1 MAPRKK
7 TRGSKSI
14 NKKVMFKP
22 RLVWDALS
30 PREKKE
36 VHAFSED
43 YKDFLNRAK
52 TEREAVRE
60 IERRAL
66 ESGFKPFDSASAC
79 DSCYRVLKHKAIGLA
94 VLGKRPLREGIKIL
108 VSHVDAPRLD
118 LKQNPLYEE
127 VDLAMCKT
135 HYYGGIKKYQWVCR
149 PLALH
154 GKIIRQDG
162 SELDIT
168 VGESESDPVFT
179 VADLLPHLAHKV
191 QYDKKLNEAIVGEKL
206 NALAGSIPYPDK
218 KAQERVKLQV
228 LNYLYKTHKLVEEDF
243 ISAEI
248 ELVPAGKARDVGLDM
263 SLIGAYG
270 QDDRVCAYSSLT
282 AIRQLAKPRITALA
296 LFLDKEEIGSEGN
309 TSARSKFLEE
319 MIAVLFRCTGVEPN
333 DRLTRETLMNSHALS
348 ADVNAAL
355 DPDYQE
361 VHEKRN
367 AARIGYGV
375 CVTKFTGS
383 GGKYASSDANAE
395 YVGMIRRLFNRHGIV
410 WQTGEMGKVD
420 EGGGGTVAKFLA
432 SYGMEIIDCG
442 TALLSMHSP
451 FEIASKA
458 DVYMT
463 GKAYRVFL
471 SEDLT

>member
-1 MAPRKK
+1 M
-7 TRGSKSI
+7 
-14 NKKVMFKP
+14 VLFKP

-30 PREKKE
+30 PRERKE
-36 VHAFSED
+36 VHWFAEN
-43 YKDFLNRAK
+43 YKEFLNRAK
-52 TEREAVRE
+52 TEREAVSE
-60 IERRAL
+60 IERRAR
-66 ESGFKPFDSASAC
+66 ERGFQPLDNAAPH
-79 DSCYRVLKHKAIGLA
+79 DRCYKAHRNKAIGLA
-94 VLGKRPLREGIKIL
+94 VMGKRPLREGIKIL
-108 VSHVDAPRLD
+108 VSHLDAPRLD

-154 GKIIRQDG
+154 GKIIRGDG
-162 SELDIT
+162 SELDLT
-168 VGESESDPVFT
+168 TGESDSDPVFT
-179 VADLLPHLAHKV
+179 IADLLPHLAHKT
-191 QYDKKLNEAIVGEKL
+191 QYEKKLNEAIVGEKL
-206 NALAGSIPYPDK
+206 NVLAGSIPDPDT
-218 KAQERVKLQV
+218 KAQERVKLQI
-228 LNYLYKTHKLVEEDF
+228 LSYLYKKYKLVEEDF

-248 ELVPAGKARDVGLDM
+248 ELVPAGKARDIGWDM

-270 QDDRVCAYSSLT
+270 QDDRVCAYASLD
-282 AIRQLAKPRITALA
+282 AICRISTPRTTALA

-309 TSARSKFLEE
+309 TGAKSRFLEE
-319 MIAVLFRCTGVEPN
+319 MVASLLRSRGEKVEDTVL
-333 DRLTRETLMNSHALS
+333 RETLMNAHAIS
-348 ADVNAAL
+348 ADVNAAM

-367 AARIGYGV
+367 AARLGYGV
-375 CVTKFTGS
+375 CISKFSGS

-395 YVGMIRRLFNRHGIV
+395 YVGIIRRLFNRHGVV
-410 WQTGEMGKVD
+410 WQTGELGKVD

-432 SYGMEIIDCG
+432 GYGMEIIDCG

-458 DVYMT
+458 DVFMT

>member
-1 MAPRKK
+1 MPVRKK
-7 TRGSKSI
+7 AAGSKGI
-14 NKKVMFKP
+14 KDKVMFKP

-30 PREKKE
+30 PRERKE
-36 VHAFSED
+36 VHPFAED

-52 TEREAVRE
+52 TEREAVHE

-66 ESGFKPFDSASAC
+66 ACGFKSIAGDGSH
-79 DSCYRVLKHKAIGLA
+79 DKMYKVHRRKAIGMA

-108 VSHVDAPRLD
+108 VSHIDAPRLD

-162 SELDIT
+162 SELDLTI
-168 VGESESDPVFT
+168 GESETDPVFT

-191 QYDKKLNEAIVGEKL
+191 QYEKKLNEAIAGEKL

-218 KAQERVKLQV
+218 KAPERVKLQI

-248 ELVPAGKARDVGLDM
+248 ELVPAGKARDIGLDM

-270 QDDRVCAYSSLT
+270 QDDRICAYGTLD
-282 AIRQLAKPRITALA
+282 AICRLSKPRTTALA

-309 TSARSKFLEE
+309 TGAKSKFLEE
-319 MIAVLFRCTGVEPN
+319 MVASLFRCRGEAA
-333 DRLTRETLMNSHALS
+333 DEQLIRETLMNSHAIS

-367 AARIGYGV
+367 AARLGYGV
-375 CVTKFTGS
+375 CISKFTGS

-395 YVGMIRRLFNRHGIV
+395 YVGIIRRLFNRHGVV
-410 WQTGEMGKVD
+410 WQAGEMGKVD

-458 DVYMT
+458 DAFMT

-471 SEDLT
+471 TEDLE

>member
-1 MAPRKK
+1 MKD
-7 TRGSKSI
+7 
-14 NKKVMFKP
+14 KVMFKP

-30 PREKKE
+30 ARERKE
-36 VHAFSED
+36 IHPFAED

-66 ESGFKPFDSASAC
+66 ECGFAAVDRGVLTEK
-79 DSCYRVLKHKAIGLA
+79 CYQVHRNKAVGLA
-94 VLGKRPLREGIKIL
+94 VLGKRPLREGIRIL
-108 VSHVDAPRLD
+108 VSHIDAPRLD

-162 SELDIT
+162 SELDLTI
-168 VGESESDPVFT
+168 GESETDPVFT
-179 VADLLPHLAHKV
+179 IADLLPHLAQKA

-206 NALAGSIPYPDK
+206 NALVGSIPYTDK
-218 KAQERVKLQV
+218 KAQERVKLQI
-228 LNYLYKTHKLVEEDF
+228 LAHLYKTRRLVEEDF
-243 ISAEI
+243 ISAEL
-248 ELVPAGKARDVGLDM
+248 ELVPAGKARDIGWDM

-270 QDDRVCAYSSLT
+270 QDDRICAYGSLD
-282 AIRQLAKPRITALA
+282 AIRRLHNPRTTALA

-309 TSARSKFLEE
+309 TGAKSRFLEE
-319 MIAVLFRCTGVEPN
+319 MVAALFRCSGQAADES
-333 DRLTRETLMNSHALS
+333 LIKETLMNSHAIS

-375 CVTKFTGS
+375 CISKYTGS

-395 YVGMIRRLFNRHGIV
+395 YVGMIRRLFNRHGVI
-410 WQTGEMGKVD
+410 WQAGEMGKVD
-420 EGGGGTVAKFLA
+420 EGGGGTVSKFLA

-451 FEIASKA
+451 FEISSKA
-458 DVYMT
+458 DAFMT

-471 SEDLT
+471 EEDLP